1 MSAITLSGSN
11 SYLISREL
19 NRLIEA
25 FTEQYG
31 TIGIERL
38 DAEELDAEEVLARST
53 STSLFSLGKLIILKG
68 VAKNLKLSDRI
79 EDLIHLTGDDL
90 QLIIVEPKIDKRSKL
105 YSRLKRQTV
114 FQDFS
119 ELSTDNLAN
128 WLASEAKL
136 RGARL
141 SRTDAKYLIDKAG
154 PNQQLLANEL
164 DKLLLYDTEIN
175 KDIIDLLVEPSPQS
189 DIFDLVKS
197 VFARDRPRTLML
209 YEEQRS
215 LGVDTKQIIGLLA
228 WQLHLLAA
236 VKAAR
241 DKSYDT
247 IARDLGAK
255 PRNIIEAARLTS
267 GVSTSELDERV
278 DKLLEIDLKIKTTP
292 VDADDALLD
301 WLLNY

>member
-1 MSAITLSGSN
+1 MAAITLSGSN
-11 SYLISREL
+11 SYLINREL

-25 FTEQYG
+25 FTEKYG
-31 TIGIERL
+31 AIGIERL
-38 DAEELDAEEVLARST
+38 DAEELDTEEVLARST

-68 VAKNLKLSDRI
+68 VVKNLKLSDRI
-79 EDLIHLTGDDL
+79 EELIHLSGDDL

-114 FQDFS
+114 FKVFH
-119 ELSTDNLAN
+119 ELPTDSLAN
-128 WLASEAKL
+128 WLAAEAKL

-141 SRTDAKYLIDKAG
+141 SRADAKYLIDQAG
-154 PNQQLLANEL
+154 SNQQLLVNEL

-189 DIFDLVKS
+189 DIFDLVES
-197 VFARDRPRTLML
+197 VFERHRLQTLML

-241 DKSYDT
+241 GKSNDD
-247 IARDLGAK
+247 IARDLGSN
-255 PRNIIEAARLTS
+255 PRNIIKAARLTS
-267 GVSTSELDERV
+267 GISASELDERV
-278 DKLLEIDLKIKTTP
+278 DKLLDIDLKIKTKP
-292 VDADDALLD
+292 VDADEALLV